1 MGRQSATLAQSLH
14 NKGTLKTHRLHIT
27 LSEAQINWLDSNFDA
42 LTPKSVV
49 IRGLI
54 DSAMKNL
61 TGGVEYAPTV
71 SVRDTQV
78 THASSHVR
86 DLNLQQPLPVEDAL
100 NSQAEID
107 SLISPRPSIG
117 EVIGMESEEGKKKP
131 LVPVSLKKPASK
143 KEIPLALECHSD
155 LIMEFWQSKA
165 GAKSVRAWDLLMTEL
180 GKIQERYDDRALRD
194 QLELGAANRWKSV
207 TLKNYELFG
216 MQQAPAQKPQVDWD
230 ALDNVSWF

>member
-1 MGRQSATLAQSLH
+1 M
-14 NKGTLKTHRLHIT
+14 KTHRLHIT
-27 LSEAQINWLDSNFDA
+27 LSAAQYDWLDSNSDG
-42 LTPKSVV
+42 LTPKSVT

-131 LVPVSLKKPASK
+131 LVPVSPKKPSHK

-194 QLELGAANRWKSV
+194 QLELAVASRWKSV
-207 TLKNYELFG
+207 TLKNYEQFG
-216 MQQAPAQKPQVDWD
+216 LNSFKPAQKPQVDWD

>member
-1 MGRQSATLAQSLH
+1 
-14 NKGTLKTHRLHIT
+14 
-27 LSEAQINWLDSNFDA
+27 
-42 LTPKSVV
+42 
-49 IRGLI
+49 
-54 DSAMKNL
+54 MKNL
-61 TGGVEYAPTV
+61 TSGVEYAPTV

-78 THASSHVR
+78 THASSHVK
-86 DLNLQQPLPVEDAL
+86 DLNFQQPSPVEDAL
-100 NSQAEID
+100 NSQVEID

-131 LVPVSLKKPASK
+131 LVPVSPKKPSHK

-194 QLELGAANRWKSV
+194 QLELAVASRWKSV
-207 TLKNYELFG
+207 TLKNYEQFG
-216 MQQAPAQKPQVDWD
+216 LNSFKPAQKPQVDWD